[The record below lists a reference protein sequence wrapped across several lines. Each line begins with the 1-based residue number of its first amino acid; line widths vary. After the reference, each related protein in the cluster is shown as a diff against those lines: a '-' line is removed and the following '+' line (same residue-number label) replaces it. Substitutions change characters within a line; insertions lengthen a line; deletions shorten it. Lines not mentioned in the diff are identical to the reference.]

1 MGILKEHFASLNR
14 VRTESSIEATRPPQ
28 HARSIAEEARLFSKA
43 RQRARSIEER
53 EREIKE
59 WRELAVQET
68 LIPRKKD
75 IAFLK
80 EEPMAYGL
88 LLDFNAF
95 KARQGTPNA
104 QKEDPLA
111 CKLLSDFHAFKTRQG
126 AAINAEELRD
136 FEEMSWHEEAST
148 QLYRWNMAISVIK
161 REQKLAQSAMK
172 LNYLPSQIHTRRR
185 TKPSLFA
192 GFFDQKLA

>member
-1 MGILKEHFASLNR
+1 MGALKDHFAALKS
-14 VRTESSIEATRPPQ
+14 VRSENNIEATKQ
-28 HARSIAEEARLFSKA
+28 SSSIADEARLFSKA
-43 RQRARSIEER
+43 RQRARSIENKDRELKER
-53 EREIKE
+53 
-59 WRELAVQET
+59 RELAVQET

-95 KARQGTPNA
+95 KARQGSPNP

-126 AAINAEELRD
+126 AALNAEELRD
-136 FEEMSWHEEAST
+136 FEEMSWHEEDST

-161 REQKLAQSAMK
+161 REQKLAQPAMK
-172 LNYLPSQIHTRRR
+172 LNYLPSQIHTPRRS
-185 TKPSLFA
+185 KPSLLA